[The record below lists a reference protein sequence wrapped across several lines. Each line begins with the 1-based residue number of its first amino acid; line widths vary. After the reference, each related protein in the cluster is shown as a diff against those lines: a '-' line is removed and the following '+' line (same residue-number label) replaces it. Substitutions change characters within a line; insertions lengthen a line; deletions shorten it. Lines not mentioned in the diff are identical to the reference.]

1 MYKDK
6 FSKIETEKA
15 VLFVKQNFIKNLEQ
29 NLNLIKVSSPLFLDK
44 KTGLN
49 DHLNNDGLPV
59 IFNYKNEE
67 LEIVQSLAKWKR
79 QEIKNLELSVGE
91 GIWTNMKAIRVGEEN
106 LSPYHSLYVEQ
117 FDWEKRISKEERTID
132 YLKKIVNLIY
142 DAIKKTLFATQKQ
155 YPQLTNKL
163 PDELTFIT
171 TEELYLMYPKL
182 SSKERENRFAIEKKA
197 FFLIGI
203 GHKLSHNKPHDD
215 RAADYDDWNLNGD
228 LILYNPTHNNAMEL
242 SSMGIRVDSEALVNQ
257 INILNNDENSKLSYF
272 DYHKDI
278 ENEKLPFTIG
288 GGIGQSRLVLFIL
301 EKYHIGEFQASI
313 WPNEIREEMH
323 KIGVKLK

>member
-6 FSKIETEKA
+6 FDKIETEKA
-15 VLFVKQNFIKNLEQ
+15 VLFVKQTFAKNLEKQ
-29 NLNLIKVSSPLFLDK
+29 LNLIKVSSPLFLES

-59 IFNYKNEE
+59 TFKYKEDQ
-67 LEIVQSLAKWKR
+67 LEIIQSLAKWKR
-79 QEIKNLELSVGE
+79 QEIKNLGLKEGE
-91 GIWTNMKAIRVGEEN
+91 GLWANMKAIRVGEEN

-117 FDWEKRISKEERTID
+117 FDWEKRISKENRTIE
-132 YLKKIVNLIY
+132 YLKDTVNSIY
-142 DAIKKTLFATQKQ
+142 EALKMTLSEAQNK

-163 PDELTFIT
+163 PEKLTFIT

-182 SSKERENRFAIEKKA
+182 SPKERESKFSIENKA

-228 LILYNPTHNNAMEL
+228 LIIYNPIHDNAMEL
-242 SSMGIRVDSEALVNQ
+242 SSMGIRVDSQALKVQ
-257 INILNNDENSKLSYF
+257 TEILNSKTNNLLYLQ
-272 DYHKDI
+272 YHKDV
-278 ENEKLPFTIG
+278 ESEKLPFTIG

-301 EKYHIGEFQASI
+301 EKFHIGEFQASF
-313 WPNEIREEMH
+313 WPDDVREKMMKE
-323 KIGVKLK
+323 GVKLK